1 MVAESKPECNFLY
14 FHICKVEKFARLLD
28 FKQIEIVYRR
38 HTRFFSEQ
46 TAEIGRR
53 IIDEFRHF
61 VKIKLFVQIAFHEID
76 CALHHVLCLG
86 LVDFTKLRNKPER
99 SQKIPQTHR
108 NIFHVFDAVTHFQ
121 IDQNFIEELYAVG
134 KDIQITKQEMKNHEK
149 RFALGEEDAQDSVT
163 DDGKSSEEKAFQ
175 ALVRRKT
182 LAVAAETAG
191 YTVSDAEL
199 DQIVSEKR
207 EAMDTG
213 IDDPE
218 NKEYGETLKALY
230 DSFGGEDQY
239 WEYMRE
245 ETRTSAEIEKYF
257 ADKEK
262 EYKEQL
268 GSDGETAQTWDEAR
282 EELVDQLIAEQ
293 DVKTV

>member
-1 MVAESKPECNFLY
+1 MAGGE
-14 FHICKVEKFARLLD
+14 KVMKKKILFALG
-28 FKQIEIVYRR
+28 IGIV
-38 HTRFFSEQ
+38 
-46 TAEIGRR
+46 
-53 IIDEFRHF
+53 
-61 VKIKLFVQIAFHEID
+61 VIAG
-76 CALHHVLCLG
+76 AGTVYA
-86 LVDFTKLRNKPER
+86 TR
-99 SQKIPQTHR
+99 SQEAK
-108 NIFHVFDAVTHFQ
+108 NSS
-121 IDQNFIEELYAVG
+121 DQAYELGQMIQEQDKETDTSDELYAVG
-134 KDIQITKQEMKNHEK
+134 KDIQITKQEMENHEK

-191 YTVSDAEL
+191 YTVSDTEL

-207 EAMDTG
+207 EAMDAG

-239 WEYMRE
+239 LEYMRE
-245 ETRTSAEIEKYF
+245 ETRTSVEIEKYF
-257 ADKEK
+257 ADKEN